1 MYECRHVLAHP
12 RMAESIKLSL
22 HFDPDRGYS
31 YTERDKLG
39 LEVAHDGFQ
48 LFMLAALVHS
58 TTLRSIPSRR
68 SPPTRVTCLILPAAG
83 TCSRAELLSPLTQRV
98 PPASTRG
105 VVERP
110 VGTTAAWL
118 PRFAMRVPLALGEPR
133 SLRPHCKRTAVP
145 RRSYDR
151 HPYVRHH

>member
-1 MYECRHVLAHP
+1 
-12 RMAESIKLSL
+12 MAESVKLAL
-22 HFDPDRGYS
+22 HFDPDRGHS
-31 YTERDKLG
+31 YTQRDKFG

-48 LFMLAALVHS
+48 LFMFAALAHGN
-58 TTLRSIPSRR
+58 TLRSVTSHPSTR
-68 SPPTRVTCLILPAAG
+68 PPATRVTFSSLCPAAG
-83 TCSRAELLSPLTQRV
+83 MCSRAELPSPLTQRV